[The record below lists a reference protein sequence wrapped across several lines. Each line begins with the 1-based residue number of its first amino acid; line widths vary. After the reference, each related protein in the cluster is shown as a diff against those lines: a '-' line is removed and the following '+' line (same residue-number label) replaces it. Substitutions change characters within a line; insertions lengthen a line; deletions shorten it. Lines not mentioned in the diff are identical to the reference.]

1 MTSSATI
8 YLTGFELIPFSTIGS
23 PCKIIFGVNPNIKES
38 LLECFTKSLGH
49 IGIVN
54 NVNIFLLS
62 YFHFLCFNFF
72 PYFWATN

>member
-54 NVNIFLLS
+54 NG
-62 YFHFLCFNFF
+62 
-72 PYFWATN
+72 